1 MPVRNID
8 IANVFDEIADFLEI
22 EGENPFRIRAYRN
35 AAVTVRGLGA
45 ELKDMVAESA
55 DFTEL
60 PGIGK
65 ELAAK
70 IHEIL
75 ETGTAKALIKLQE
88 RIPKTVLEILRLPN
102 LGPIWISCRR
112 LPGKDTFA
120 LLRVSEKKPK
130 MQFWKPS
137 RRRPKKKNALRL
149 PRPNIMPIA

>member
-1 MPVRNID
+1 MKLPIFWKSKERTR
-8 IANVFDEIADFLEI
+8 FESGPI
-22 EGENPFRIRAYRN
+22 ETRPLQFE
-35 AAVTVRGLGA
+35 V
-45 ELKDMVAESA
+45 LKDMVAESA

-102 LGPIWISCRR
+102 LGP
-112 LPGKDTFA
+112 K
-120 LLRVSEKKPK
+120 RVSRPEDRKSGSAVAGCPGRTH
-130 MQFWKPS
+130 S
-137 RRRPKKKNALRL
+137 RS
-149 PRPNIMPIA
+149 